1 VAGQASK
8 NVVIVLALVAAGFFA
23 AWLRFRS
30 YLGSEGRFSD
40 GQRTYDVGDAG
51 EVRYAVWDRPVRLEG
66 DAAAGEGEA
75 RPALSA
81 DGRWLVFSV
90 GQRGLGIDLYLA
102 EMVGGRATDA
112 RPLAILNSEAD
123 DCAPAFGGDCLY
135 FASDRTGTIGGL
147 DLYRAPFSSGVFG
160 EPARLEG
167 GLSTT
172 ADDTDPAP
180 VPGSAALAFAS
191 NRGAA
196 ALAHY
201 DLYLARPADGASDW
215 SVEPLEVLNSDF
227 DEREPAFTS
236 DGRHV
241 FFASDRPGGA
251 GGFDLYRSALGSAG
265 WVPPVPLLG
274 LNGARAERGA
284 LPSAEGFELL
294 LTVED
299 EAADATSGP
308 HLARA
313 RSLELF
319 RVPGRPVGW
328 RELLFLAALLL
339 LALLAFL
346 AKRWEELEVL
356 YKCLLVSL
364 VVHGLLLWWFREVYP
379 EPGRIDLDGPGERMR
394 VRLGIDPDPSPAA
407 DVERAGRLSAQRA
420 PAPASELVPLPSE
433 AFAASAALA
442 DAAAAAL
449 RIERGASVPQADPAR
464 SAQAAADPE
473 PAARLREVALRPSD
487 EVFARRTG
495 AAAELALAAPA
506 RAERAAHAPVEPN
519 DASAP
524 AARLTSAAR
533 PLAPPASERVER
545 AAPGPPPEAPRLAGP
560 ELAPPLSGPVERG
573 ASVALL
579 APSETFERRSGGA
592 SELALAADPSPERRR
607 AAPSGP
613 GRALRDAATASE
625 LAPAPAPPTQRL
637 AVESPRALDGPLPR
651 PDGEL
656 ASEEPQVGSVA
667 AGSVALED
675 AESAVPRRANEPA
688 ELELAA
694 PGAWQAPR
702 ERAPEEPRRG
712 ADGAVAELELAPAT
726 SALPRAL
733 ERAGE
738 PTEPEAPSVRA
749 EVDAPEPLPASA
761 RPVALRDAESSAEAA
776 PSVPAPPFDV
786 ALEPPR
792 AFSASSR
799 ALASL
804 ERRRFQ
810 AAADDPAPSGTT
822 LAAALPA
829 PREERQPS
837 APARPGT
844 AVPDP
849 SPRELPAREVRLA
862 APEEPTLLPADPESG
877 VPRRLVVEP
886 MALFARAPDCDRARE
901 VEPPRRRAAE
911 LAPSAAPR
919 PAARALS
926 SAPEASPDRAP
937 RVARWDHTP
946 YQSREGVLKLQALEL
961 HGGSD
966 QTEAAVASGLAYLA
980 RIQSP
985 DGYWGSPEDR
995 HEKYRHVAIGKT
1007 GLALLAFLGAGHTAR
1022 SQSEHSAV
1030 VGRAV
1035 EFLLAVQ
1042 DPATGHFG
1050 DCSSYGHGIAT
1061 YALAE
1066 CFALTAEERLRAPL
1080 QAAVARILGQ
1090 QMHGRDPELAG
1101 GWGYYY
1107 PDGAT
1112 FDRWPRASITAW
1124 QVMALESAR
1133 LGGLAVPDAAF
1144 EDART
1149 FLRNC
1154 WDPSRGAFRYSHD
1167 PSRLSSSYDV
1177 LPGSTPASL
1186 FALSLLGD
1194 DVASAPFAPARAFVE
1209 ARAPRGYA
1217 RARDDEFV
1225 QQARGNLYF
1234 WYYGT
1239 LALFR
1244 VGGDPWR
1251 RWNAAMQETLLPAQ
1265 EQDGSWRPISIYAL
1279 DYAGDDDRDRS
1290 YTTAMCVL
1298 SLEIYYR
1305 YFTPLLK
1312 VE

>member
-1 VAGQASK
+1 MSGQASK
-8 NVVIVLALVAAGFFA
+8 NVVIVLALIAAGFFA

-40 GQRTYDVGDAG
+40 GQRTYDIAGAG
-51 EVRYAVWDRPVRLEG
+51 EVRYAVWDRPMRVEG

-75 RPALSA
+75 RPALSP

-90 GQRGLGIDLYLA
+90 GQRGLGVDLYLA

-112 RPLAILNSEAD
+112 RPLAILNSDAD

-135 FASDRTGTIGGL
+135 FASDRSGTIGGL

-167 GLSTT
+167 GLCTT

-180 VPGSAALAFAS
+180 VPGSPALAFAS
-191 NRGAA
+191 NRAGAG
-196 ALAHY
+196 LAQF
-201 DLYLARPADGASDW
+201 DLFLARPAADAAPDW
-215 SVEPLEVLNSDF
+215 QVEALAALNTEF
-227 DEREPAFTS
+227 DEREPAFTG

-274 LNGARAERGA
+274 LNGAGAERGP
-284 LPSAEGFELL
+284 LPAADGFELL
-294 LTVED
+294 LAIED
-299 EAADATSGP
+299 DPALAAGEA

-328 RELLFLAALLL
+328 RELLVLAALLA
-339 LALLAFL
+339 LALLAWL

-394 VRLGIDPDPSPAA
+394 VRLGSDPDPSPAA
-407 DVERAGRLSAQRA
+407 DVERAGRLTAERA
-420 PAPASELVPLPSE
+420 PSPASEPIPLPPE
-433 AFAASAALA
+433 AFAGSAALA
-442 DAAAAAL
+442 EAAAAVRL
-449 RIERGASVPQADPAR
+449 ERGASAPPADPAR
-464 SAQAAADPE
+464 AVAALADPV
-473 PAARLREVALRPSD
+473 PARSPATVALRASD
-487 EVFARRTG
+487 ETFERRAG
-495 AAAELALAAPA
+495 AAAELALAAP
-506 RAERAAHAPVEPN
+506 ERAARATPSPVQP
-519 DASAP
+519 AGTTR
-524 AARLTSAAR
+524 AARLAAGAG

-545 AAPGPPPEAPRLAGP
+545 AAPGALPEAPRLERP
-560 ELAPPLSGPVERG
+560 ELAPPLGTSSERG
-573 ASVALL
+573 APVAL
-579 APSETFERRSGGA
+579 AAADESFERRSGEA
-592 SELALAADPSPERRR
+592 AELVLAAEGPPERRPAAEVGPER
-607 AAPSGP
+607 APSG
-613 GRALRDAATASE
+613 AAAASE
-625 LAPAPAPPTQRL
+625 LAPAGAPAPQ
-637 AVESPRALDGPLPR
+637 PLVADAPR
-651 PDGEL
+651 PLEAPRPRPGAVL
-656 ASEEPQVGSVA
+656 PPAQGPAGSVA
-667 AGSVALED
+667 AASVALED
-675 AESAVPRRANEPA
+675 DEVLAPRHPAAPA
-688 ELELAA
+688 ELALAA
-694 PGAWQAPR
+694 PGSWQEPL
-702 ERAPEEPRRG
+702 ERAPAGPRRG
-712 ADGAVAELELAPAT
+712 GALAVEVDLAPT
-726 SALPRAL
+726 PFALPRAL
-733 ERAGE
+733 ERVQE
-738 PTEPEAPSVRA
+738 PTEPADPSARAEAALLERVEAPVR
-749 EVDAPEPLPASA
+749 D
-761 RPVALRDAESSAEAA
+761 VALRDAEGPLESV
-776 PSVPAPPFDV
+776 PSVPAPPVEV
-786 ALEPPR
+786 ALETPR
-792 AFSASSR
+792 TFSTSAR
-799 ALASL
+799 ALGSL
-804 ERRRFQ
+804 ERRRL
-810 AAADDPAPSGTT
+810 AIAPLEPSPAGGRRPGS
-822 LAAALPA
+822 ALPA
-829 PREERQPS
+829 PSEEREHS
-837 APARPGT
+837 APPRPAL
-844 AVPDP
+844 AVLDP
-849 SPRELPAREVRLA
+849 SPRELAPRELTLGS
-862 APEEPTLLPADPESG
+862 PEERRAQPAHPDAG
-877 VPRRLVVEP
+877 VPRALAVEP
-886 MALFARAPDCDRARE
+886 LALFAGVVDRDRARE
-901 VEPPRRRAAE
+901 LEPPRRRAAE
-911 LAPSAAPR
+911 PSPSAAPR
-919 PAARALS
+919 PARRALG
-926 SAPEASPDRAP
+926 SAPAARPDHAP

-946 YQSREGVLKLQALEL
+946 YQSRAGVLKLQALEL

-966 QTEAAVASGLAYLA
+966 ETEAAVASGLAYLA
-980 RIQSP
+980 RIQAA
-985 DGYWGSPEDR
+985 DGYWGSPDDR

-1007 GLALLAFLGAGHTAR
+1007 GLSLLAFLGAGHTAG
-1022 SQSEHSAV
+1022 SESEHSRV

-1035 EFLLAVQ
+1035 DFLIAVQ

-1066 CFALTAEERLRAPL
+1066 CFALTGEERLRAPL
-1080 QAAVARILGQ
+1080 EAAVARILSQ
-1090 QMHGRDPELAG
+1090 QMHDRDPQRNG

-1133 LGGLAVPDAAF
+1133 LGGLTVPDAAF
-1144 EDART
+1144 EDARS

-1154 WDPSRGAFRYSHD
+1154 WDPGRGAFRYSHD
-1167 PSRLSSSYDV
+1167 PSRLSSSYDI

-1225 QQARGNLYF
+1225 ADARGNLYF